1 MKKLFL
7 TAGILLM
14 STALLPTTVNA
25 AEYTSN
31 GAITFEA
38 DPNPTN
44 PVDPTDPEK
53 PVDPVDQPIPM
64 DQTTEQ
70 LDHYRLILLQVFNL
84 ATN

>member
-1 MKKLFL
+1 
-7 TAGILLM
+7 M
-14 STALLPTTVNA
+14 STALLPTAVNA

-44 PVDPTDPEK
+44 PVDPTDPENQLILSI
-53 PVDPVDQPIPM
+53 QPIPM
-64 DQTTEQ
+64 DQTLEQ

>member
-1 MKKLFL
+1 
-7 TAGILLM
+7 M

-38 DPNPTN
+38 DPN
-44 PVDPTDPEK
+44 
-53 PVDPVDQPIPM
+53 QM
-64 DQTTEQ
+64 DQTLER
-70 LDHYRLILLQVFNL
+70 LDHYRSILLQAFNL